1 MSTLHRTSF
10 KDHSGDFCG
19 AQRVCRRCQVL
30 SGLLIWRETHVPFK
44 GPLLFQP
51 FAVVIV
57 EHSNYTFNGHRCH
70 KRQQLKINFCW
81 RPSFFGQKASEP
93 CSEPTGTGAARRTFN
108 RSHLSAP
115 IKAPPS
121 TDVTDPKVSPCAF
134 FYLFIYLF
142 LPSFAGMHH
151 APGNARLQTHVHAT
165 SRTPQLHQRGCMAHP
180 KNKKRV
186 GGGGERVF
194 LNNSSF
200 GQHRAG
206 CRGETICVVT
216 RPLGEKRAHTMRR
229 LEEGTEELSAL
240 RVWGRRAAR
249 RGGAE

>member
-1 MSTLHRTSF
+1 M
-10 KDHSGDFCG
+10 
-19 AQRVCRRCQVL
+19 RVL
-30 SGLLIWRETHVPFK
+30 
-44 GPLLFQP
+44 
-51 FAVVIV
+51 
-57 EHSNYTFNGHRCH
+57 
-70 KRQQLKINFCW
+70 
-81 RPSFFGQKASEP
+81 
-93 CSEPTGTGAARRTFN
+93 
-108 RSHLSAP
+108 
-115 IKAPPS
+115 
-121 TDVTDPKVSPCAF
+121 
-134 FYLFIYLF
+134 LFIYLF

-200 GQHRAG
+200 GQHREG

-249 RGGAE
+249 RGGAEWSAGLSNHRPSTGEPHRCGARFPKLRTDYSSLVTTSRCSCITL